1 MKEFLTG
8 GNVMGI
14 LKVKPYETFASESV
28 THIDRESGMKVRRLT
43 GWKGHSTHPYFT
55 ENGWY
60 DNNTKML
67 FMSDRHNTRNI
78 HSIDIAS
85 GEISRLTN
93 MPTDGVDIASSL
105 GINRQR
111 NEVYYM
117 KSGQLFALSLETLE
131 TRLLYT
137 KPEGFN
143 FGGAKP
149 LACGKYLVGALSE
162 DTSKRIYENTSAGYI
177 GMRQKYM
184 AKPDCRILR
193 INLETNEIDEIWQE
207 NCWVGHVNPSPT
219 QAHLLTFCHEGPWN
233 LVDNRIWLLDL
244 NTGKAVKVRERKAE
258 GELVGHE
265 YWFEDGLH
273 IAYQCHSPQVKGE
286 QGMTWFGYVKYDGTG
301 EVEADCKHPRNTPDH
316 IHSLD
321 EKIFCSDT
329 GKSINI
335 FKNNGDTFDGPRT
348 LCMHDGAFFW
358 GGHHPHP
365 RITADG
371 KHVVYNSNSLGY
383 CNIFMAEIPNDFESL
398 PKQ

>member
-1 MKEFLTG
+1 
-8 GNVMGI
+8 MGI
-14 LKVKPYETFASESV
+14 LKVKPFETFVSETATHVDRASGV
-28 THIDRESGMKVRRLT
+28 KVKRLT
-43 GWKGHSTHPYFT
+43 SWKGHSTHPYFT

-67 FMSDRHNTRNI
+67 FMSDRHNARNI
-78 HSIDIAS
+78 HSLDIES
-85 GEISRLTN
+85 GEIIRLTDIKAGE
-93 MPTDGVDIASSL
+93 PDIASSL
-105 GINRQR
+105 GINKQR

-117 KSGQLFALSLETLE
+117 QNGKLYILCLETLE

-149 LACGKYLVGALSE
+149 LACGKYMVGALGE

-177 GMRQKYM
+177 GMREKYQ

-193 INLETNEIDEIWQE
+193 INLETGETDEIWQE
-207 NCWVGHVNPSPT
+207 YCWVGHVNPSPT
-219 QAHLLTFCHEGPWN
+219 QPNLLTFCHEGPWN
-233 LVDNRIWLLDL
+233 LVDHRIWLLDI
-244 NTGKAVKVRERKAE
+244 NTGKAHKLRERKVE

-273 IAYQCHSPQVKGE
+273 VGYQCHSPEIKPE
-286 QGMTWFGYVKYDGTG
+286 QGTTWFGYVKHDGTG
-301 EVEADCKHPRNTPDH
+301 ETEATNCAHPRSTPDH
-316 IHSLD
+316 IHSLSD
-321 EKIFCSDT
+321 KIFCSDT
-329 GKSINI
+329 GRSINI
-335 FKNNGDTFDGPRT
+335 FKNDNGSFDGPRT

-365 RITADG
+365 RITPNG

-383 CNIFMAEIPNDFESL
+383 CNIFMAEIPDDFDSL
-398 PKQ
+398 PKW